1 VKIFINYMWNFY
13 QPRILK
19 TAFLAYI
26 LYMFIVIFVTSFSTE
41 RFMEDME
48 IYAKVNEAML

>member
-1 VKIFINYMWNFY
+1 MKIFINYMWNFY

-19 TAFLAYI
+19 TAFLTYI